1 MTMKSLSTM
10 LLGATVFYAGILTLS
25 EDLSVGLGMAIIGG
39 ILAVAPIWKAF
50 IHSKQQGS
58 PKSFT
63 TKAKKKKRKVHL
75 KVVDD
80 SKEDRPTYH

>member
-1 MTMKSLSTM
+1 MTMKSLSTT

-25 EDLSVGLGMAIIGG
+25 DDFNVGLGMAIIGG

-50 IHSKQQGS
+50 LHSKQQAG
-58 PKSFT
+58 PETFT
-63 TKAKKKKRKVHL
+63 AKTRKNKRKVHL

-80 SKEDRPTYH
+80 KKEDRPTYH